1 MHFFFAV
8 FREPILSDI
17 VNLMIK
23 DNYVRD
29 ILSQTPGS
37 PS

>member
-1 MHFFFAV
+1 MHFFAV
-8 FREPILSDI
+8 FREPLLSDF
-17 VNLMIK
+17 VNPMIG